1 MSMNSKTN
9 VVQFPLPS
17 MSQIDRRFDD
27 VMRQL
32 EQLTQM
38 VKAMA
43 SDTSTPS
50 EPCAPPLPPE
60 EWLTAP
66 EFAKRIDVSR
76 QCIRDYWQRGLLSR
90 KELNGVWLY
99 RADGFERPKQRR
111 VSVAGNRKKPGTAEM
126 MIRNHNVQVGMTVQ
140 GISESVG
147 LADAT
152 TRNTLVRMGYVL
164 QGKFDANGRR
174 RSFVVA
180 LPAEVES

>member
-17 MSQIDRRFDD
+17 MSQIDKRFDD

-32 EQLTQM
+32 EHLTQM

-43 SDTSTPS
+43 LDAPTPVP
-50 EPCAPPLPPE
+50 PCDPPLPVE

-66 EFAKRIDVSR
+66 EFAKRIGVTR
-76 QCIRDYWQRGLLSR
+76 QCIRDYWQRGLIAR
-90 KELNGVWLY
+90 KELNGMWLY

-111 VSVAGNRKKPGTAEM
+111 VSVAGKRHKPGEPAM
-126 MIRNHNVQVGMTVQ
+126 MLRNHNVQLGMTVQ
-140 GISESVG
+140 GISASVG
-147 LADAT
+147 LSDAT
-152 TRNTLVRMGYVL
+152 VRNTLVAMGYLL
-164 QGKFDANGRR
+164 QSQFDANNRR

-180 LPAEVES
+180 LPVEVKA